1 MRLSINELREPVH
14 SKQSISISNSC
25 VLFFANIS
33 TTKNFIETSF
43 LECKFSMVYE
53 FYNSTKQF

>member
-1 MRLSINELREPVH
+1 MRLSNNELREPVH
-14 SKQSISISNSC
+14 SKQSIWNSNSC

-33 TTKNFIETSF
+33 TTKNFPTSF